1 MSDGIVFDIKEFA
14 VFDGPG
20 IRTTSVSYTH
30 LDVYKRQNLIMAASA
45 IVVLP
50 CVVVF
55 LLGQKHIIG
64 GIAISGIKG

>member
-1 MSDGIVFDIKEFA
+1 
-14 VFDGPG
+14 
-20 IRTTSVSYTH
+20 
-30 LDVYKRQNLIMAASA
+30 MAASA

-55 LLGQKHIIG
+55 LFGQKHIIG